1 MISLKIF
8 SIENE
13 KFRVDAVVNDS
24 EATIMEKIRS
34 DADFVVQ
41 TIHDSV
47 IIIPNELKKKLYF
60 KLNKHAES

>member
-8 SIENE
+8 SVENKE
-13 KFRVDAVVNDS
+13 FRVDAVVNDS

-34 DADFVVQ
+34 DADFMVQ
-41 TIHDSV
+41 TIHDSI

-60 KLNKHAES
+60 KLQKHAQS